1 MGKRPHGPSRSLLAL
16 FSLLLTALT
25 ATPDPAGAQYFGR
38 NKVQYDRF
46 DFRILPTERFEVHFY
61 PPAETAAMDAARMAE
76 RWYVRHLATL
86 RHEYTNVPLIFY
98 ADPPDFQQSN
108 VIEGFISQGTG
119 GVTESLRER
128 VIMPFT
134 GVYAETDHVLGHEL
148 VHVSQYR
155 IAESVRGGIQNL
167 SRIPLWLIEGMAEYL
182 SLARDDPNTTMWL
195 RDALRRNDLPT
206 INQLTNDARYFPY
219 RYGQALWAFI
229 GGTWGDD
236 AVNAVFRGAVEGG
249 WEASLRV
256 HLGTTPD
263 SLSAAWHA
271 AIRREMGPELAQ
283 RTAPDAL
290 GRAVV
295 AGGVGDQNVA
305 PSVSPDGRYVAFF
318 SSRGLFGMDL
328 YIAEV
333 ATGRTVKQVT
343 SVTSNP
349 HFDALSFIN
358 SAGSWSPDGRRLAVV
373 VYAQGDNEINLFDVE
388 SGDVVE
394 RIRPAGVT
402 AMSDPAWSPDGQHIA
417 FSGMKGG
424 ISDLYVHNLADRTT
438 RQLTNDREAQI
449 HPAWSPDG
457 RTIAFATDAGE
468 DTDFGRLSFGEMRL
482 ALADAASG
490 AVRLLPRFERGKH
503 INPQFNGDGSTLF
516 FISDR
521 DGVSDIYRLTLATGE
536 MRRVTR
542 VATGISGITALSPTL
557 SVSPATGALLFTV
570 FNRQGYAI
578 RALEDTEAL
587 GVVIVPG
594 AGGSYAGILPPIEA
608 RTTSAI
614 TRMLNDPVTGLPT
627 TLPAETVPYR
637 SSLGLNYIGAASA
650 GIGFSGTYGVG
661 VAGGV
666 ALGFSDML
674 GDRVVN
680 AAIQAQGSLK
690 DIGAQAVYLNRSR
703 RLNWGFQGYHIPLLG
718 AFAGFENTTFTIDG
732 QQVPGTIFT
741 QVLQR
746 VFYQNLSVL
755 SHYPLSTT
763 NRFEFS
769 AGVQRVSFDT
779 EVDSFYV
786 VGNTVLRQAR
796 AGLPSGDALTF
807 GTGAAAYVGD
817 YSFFG
822 FTSPVAG
829 GRYRF
834 EVAPYVGSLNYGTVL
849 LDYRRYLFAQPFTL
863 AFRGFHFG
871 RYGSDA
877 ESGRLSPLYVGY
889 PTLVRGYDVQTFT
902 TSECTVSPGA
912 PNECP
917 EYDRL
922 NGSRVAVANVELRIP
937 LFGTSQ
943 FGLLNVPFLPTEI
956 APFLDV
962 GVAWTQ
968 DESPELR
975 FDRTTSARVPVF
987 SAGIS
992 TRLNLLGAA
1001 IVEIYWAK
1009 PYQRPGKKPYFGFQL
1024 APGW

>member
-1 MGKRPHGPSRSLLAL
+1 MGTRPPRSSRCLMTLVALLV
-16 FSLLLTALT
+16 TAL
-25 ATPDPAGAQYFGR
+25 AASPDQADAQYFGR

-46 DFRILPTERFEVHFY
+46 DFRILPTERFEVFFY
-61 PPAETAAMDAARMAE
+61 PVAETAARDAARMAE
-76 RWYVRHLATL
+76 RWYARHLTTL
-86 RHEYTNVPLIFY
+86 RHEYSNVPLIFY

-155 IAESVRGGIQNL
+155 IAESVRGGFQNL

-182 SLARDDPNTTMWL
+182 SLARNDPNTTMWL
-195 RDALRRNDLPT
+195 RDALRRDDLPT
-206 INQLTNDARYFPY
+206 LDQLTNDARYFPY

-256 HLGTTPD
+256 HLGMTTD
-263 SLSAAWHA
+263 SLSAAWHT

-295 AGGVGDQNVA
+295 TGDEGDQNVA
-305 PSVSPDGRYVAFF
+305 PAVSPDGRRVAYF

-328 YIAEV
+328 YVADV
-333 ATGRTVKQVT
+333 ATGRTVKQLT
-343 SVTSNP
+343 SVTTNP
-349 HFDALSFIN
+349 HFDALSFI
-358 SAGSWSPDGRRLAVV
+358 SSGGSWSPDGRRLAVV
-373 VYAQGDNEINLFDVE
+373 VYASGDNEIDIFDVE

-394 RIRPAGVT
+394 RIRPPGVG
-402 AMSDPAWSPDGQHIA
+402 AMTDPAWSPDGQHLA
-417 FSGMKGG
+417 FSGMQGG
-424 ISDLYVHNLADRTT
+424 ISDIYIHDFADGRT
-438 RQLTNDREAQI
+438 RQLTNDREAQLQ
-449 HPAWSPDG
+449 PAWSPDG
-457 RTIAFATDAGE
+457 RTIAFATDAGDE
-468 DTDFGRLSFGEMRL
+468 TSFDRLSFGEMRL
-482 ALADAASG
+482 ALMDASSG
-490 AVRLLPRFERGKH
+490 AIRLLPRFERGKH
-503 INPQFNGDGSTLF
+503 INPQFSGDGGTLF
-516 FISDR
+516 FLSDR
-521 DGVSDIYRLTLATGE
+521 DGVSDIYRLTLASGE

-542 VATGISGITALSPTL
+542 VATGVSGITRLSPAL
-557 SVSPATGALLFTV
+557 SVSPTTGALIFTV
-570 FNRQGYAI
+570 FHRQGYAI
-578 RALEDTEAL
+578 RALEGPEAL
-587 GVVIVPG
+587 GVVIAPG
-594 AGGSYAGILPPIEA
+594 AGGSYAGILPPAEA
-608 RTTSAI
+608 RATS
-614 TRMLNDPVTGLPT
+614 TVSRLVSDPLFGLPRSIAT
-627 TLPAETVPYR
+627 ETEAYR
-637 SSLGLNYIGAASA
+637 PSLDLNYIGGASA
-650 GIGFSGTYGVG
+650 GVGFSGTYGVG
-661 VAGGV
+661 VAGGL

-674 GDRVVN
+674 GNNVVN
-680 AAIQAQGSLK
+680 AAIQAQGTLK
-690 DIGAQAVYLNRSR
+690 DIGAQAVYLNRAR

-718 AFAGFENTTFTIDG
+718 AFAGFENTTFNIDG

-741 QVLQR
+741 EVLQR
-746 VFYQNLSVL
+746 VFYQNAGLL
-755 SHYPLSTT
+755 AHYPLSTT
-763 NRFEFS
+763 RRFELS
-769 AGVQRVSFDT
+769 AGLQRVSFDT

-786 VGNTVLRQAR
+786 VGNTVLRQTR
-796 AGLPSGDALTF
+796 SELPSDDALTF

-834 EVAPYVGSLNYGTVL
+834 EVAPFFGSLNYGTLL
-849 LDYRRYLFAQPFTL
+849 LDYRRYLFMQPFTL
-863 AFRGFHFG
+863 AIRGFHFG

-877 ESGRLSPLYVGY
+877 ENGRLSPLYIGY

-902 TSECTVSPGA
+902 TSECSVTPGVQ
-912 PNECP
+912 NRCP

-956 APFLDV
+956 APFVDM

-968 DESPELR
+968 DESPDLR
-975 FDRTTSARVPVF
+975 FDRSTTDRVPVF
-987 SAGIS
+987 SAGVS

-1001 IVEIYWAK
+1001 VVEIYWAR
-1009 PYQRPGKKPYFGFQL
+1009 PYQRPGKKAYFGFQL